1 LNRFVLDASVA
12 AKWVLPEQGETLSR
26 EAVLLLTRF
35 AGGEVEFAV
44 PDLFWPEVG
53 NILWKCVRTGRIG
66 EASALEGLARLQA
79 LRIPSYPSEPL
90 LVDAATIAFA
100 FDRTVYDSIYVALAV
115 LLGRRLVTADERLAN
130 AVGIRLPVVWLGAA
144 L

>member
-53 NILWKCVRTGRIG
+53 NILWKCVRKPPLWRG
-66 EASALEGLARLQA
+66 SLAYRLCGFPP
-79 LRIPSYPSEPL
+79 I
-90 LVDAATIAFA
+90 
-100 FDRTVYDSIYVALAV
+100 
-115 LLGRRLVTADERLAN
+115 RRNRC
-130 AVGIRLPVVWLGAA
+130 
-144 L
+144 